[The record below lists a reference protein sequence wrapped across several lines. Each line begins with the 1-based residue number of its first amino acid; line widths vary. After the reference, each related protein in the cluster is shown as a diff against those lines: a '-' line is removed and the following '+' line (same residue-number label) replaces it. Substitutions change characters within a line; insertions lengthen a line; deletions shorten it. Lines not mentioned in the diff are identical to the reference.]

1 MGAWRRPLAASILAV
16 CASSPAAVAAPRSSG
31 PAVPGHDRAFW
42 RGIVQNRFEVP
53 AGQSADALVIE
64 LSDYLGS
71 PDPELRDD
79 FAYSIAAA
87 WIYRD
92 RRVSEKTLHAL
103 LKTWTANLQAGLG
116 GSGADTL
123 FLRSFSALDLSL
135 LAALDNR
142 QPFLDEAEFAGLLSA
157 GLAYLAGEKDLRAF
171 DQRHG
176 WMHATAHTADLL
188 KFLGRSPRLRPA
200 DQRRILEAVAAK
212 LRAAGQTF
220 AYGENERLAAAVQS
234 LVLRT
239 DFDAAAFTRF
249 LADVAEPGAHLWDK
263 GPLVDPARFAAAQN
277 AKDLLRSLYV
287 ALASSP
293 AATEA
298 PRSEILKTL
307 EKLGG

>member
-53 AGQSADALVIE
+53 AGQSADALVLE

-123 FLRSFSALDLSL
+123 FLRSFSALD
-135 LAALDNR
+135 AIVDR
-142 QPFLDEAEFAGLLSA
+142 
-157 GLAYLAGEKDLRAF
+157 F
-171 DQRHG
+171 DG
-176 WMHATAHTADLL
+176 
-188 KFLGRSPRLRPA
+188 
-200 DQRRILEAVAAK
+200 EAVA
-212 LRAAGQTF
+212 REQTTF
-220 AYGENERLAAAVQS
+220 Y
-234 LVLRT
+234 
-239 DFDAAAFTRF
+239 FD
-249 LADVAEPGAHLWDK
+249 E
-263 GPLVDPARFAAAQN
+263 
-277 AKDLLRSLYV
+277 
-287 ALASSP
+287 P
-293 AATEA
+293 AAIGRAFVTSIAHEN
-298 PRSEILKTL
+298 RHLGEL
-307 EKLGG
+307 EYVKGLLGFRGSATR